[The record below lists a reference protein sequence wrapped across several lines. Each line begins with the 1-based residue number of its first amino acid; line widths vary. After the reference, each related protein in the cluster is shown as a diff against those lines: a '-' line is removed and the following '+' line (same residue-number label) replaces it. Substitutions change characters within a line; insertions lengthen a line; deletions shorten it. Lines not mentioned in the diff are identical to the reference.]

1 MAKLK
6 QDPNKRHYFTEV
18 SPQETLDVF
27 KKAIEDKH
35 EIKVWEEGKSEE
47 EVESFT
53 IKAVDQKTHLIT
65 LIPHGGLLSKLF
77 TSKLIDKSVF
87 LKIGSGKFQFF
98 STAEMSVDKATKDH
112 QLKLTSPLFKTQQR
126 SNYRLMASSQVRI
139 QFRLSEEILHDAL
152 DISAGGTSF
161 IIPKKD
167 QDHYTK
173 GTIFD
178 GCRLGLNKTKFDI
191 PQATVVGQ
199 WPADKPND
207 DEEDTEEYVKI
218 GVSFTNLSKDA
229 EEELFKVINSEAR
242 AEEMRKTMLERKQ
255 KQEDS
260 KS

>member
-18 SPQETLDVF
+18 TPQETLDVF

-47 EVESFT
+47 EVETYT
-53 IKAVDQKTHLIT
+53 IKDVDSKTLKIT
-65 LIPHGGLLSKLF
+65 LIPQGGLLSVLF

-98 STAEMSVDKATKDH
+98 STAEMSYDKSVKEN

-126 SNYRLMASSQVRI
+126 SNYRLQASSQVRI
-139 QFRLSEEILHDAL
+139 QFRISEEILHDAL

-161 IIPKKD
+161 IINKKK
-167 QDHYTK
+167 QDEYTK
-173 GTIFD
+173 GKEFV
-178 GCRLGLNKTKFDI
+178 GCRLGLNKNKFEI
-191 PQATVVGQ
+191 PHAAVVGQ
-199 WPADKPND
+199 WPADAPD
-207 DEEDTEEYVKI
+207 PEDTEEYIKI
-218 GVSFTNLSKDA
+218 GVSFVNLSKDA